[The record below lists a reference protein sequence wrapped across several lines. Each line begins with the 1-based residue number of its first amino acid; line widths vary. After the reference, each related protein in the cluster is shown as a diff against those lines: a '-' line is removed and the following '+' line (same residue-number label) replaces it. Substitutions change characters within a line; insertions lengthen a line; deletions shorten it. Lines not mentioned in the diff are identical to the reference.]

1 MLYNQ
6 EIYKGM
12 PSLKNFHPMILFPP
26 ILSHNHSLIRFI
38 SKQLKRMMTMTKYEV
53 AIVGGGIAGLI
64 AAIYAA
70 KAGKRT
76 IVVEQQ
82 KQLGGKAITNKKHG
96 VYFNLGGHAL
106 YKGEAYEAF
115 RELGLR
121 LEGSTPSVNAYGL
134 WKNQLLAF
142 PMNISSFIQTPILSW
157 KGKLE
162 FAKWLTKIGK
172 MDTSIWNQISIR
184 DWIESQL
191 HDPMLRN
198 VFYALLRTSTY
209 VLAPELH
216 AAGPALKQLQRS
228 LQGVLYLDKGWGTLV
243 EQLRALA
250 VQQGVELVT
259 GCKVVAVDHQEQKV
273 HSILC
278 KGGAKIE
285 ATNVILTTPPSISHQ
300 LVPHREQTALDKW
313 NKQAIPVTV
322 ACLDV
327 GLRHL
332 PNPKHQFIFGLDQ
345 PIFFTNQSREGK
357 PRAAI
362 MSDDGTQLISLFKY
376 QSPQTDAKQDE
387 VQLEQVLD
395 VVQPGWRNELITRQY
410 LPKMT
415 VVHDFPHLKRIEV
428 PGPAVP
434 EIEGLYVAGDWVSH
448 GELLVDAS
456 VASAKRAVSQLLN
469 TREEIKI

>member
-1 MLYNQ
+1 M
-6 EIYKGM
+6 
-12 PSLKNFHPMILFPP
+12 
-26 ILSHNHSLIRFI
+26 
-38 SKQLKRMMTMTKYEV
+38 SKQSKRMMTMTKYEV
-53 AIVGGGIAGLI
+53 AIVGGGIAGLT

-76 IVVEQQ
+76 IVLEQQ
-82 KQLGGKAITNKKHG
+82 KQLGGRAITNKKQG

-106 YKGEAYEAF
+106 YKGEAHETF

-121 LEGSTPSVNAYGL
+121 IEGSTPSVDAYGM
-134 WKNQLLAF
+134 WKNQLLTL
-142 PMNISSFIQTPILSW
+142 PMNVSSFIQTPTLSRG
-157 KGKLE
+157 GKLE
-162 FAKWLTKIGK
+162 FAKWFIKFGK

-216 AAGPALKQLQRS
+216 VAGPALKQLQRS
-228 LQGVLYLDKGWGTLV
+228 LKGVLYLDKGWGTLV
-243 EQLRALA
+243 EELHELA

-259 GCKVVAVDHQEQKV
+259 GCKVVAVEHQDQKV
-273 HSILC
+273 HSIIC
-278 KGGAKIE
+278 ADGTKIE
-285 ATNVILTTPPSISHQ
+285 ASNVILTTPPSISYK
-300 LVPHREQTALDKW
+300 LVPHADQTALDTWK
-313 NKQAIPVTV
+313 KQAIAVTI

-327 GLRHL
+327 GLRRL
-332 PNPKHQFIFGLDQ
+332 PKPKHQFIYGLDQ
-345 PIFFTNQSREGK
+345 PILFTNQSRDGK

-362 MSDDGTQLISLFKY
+362 LSDDGTQVISLFKY
-376 QSPQTDAKQDE
+376 QGPQTDAEQDE
-387 VQLEQVLD
+387 EQLEQVLD
-395 VVQPGWRNELITRQY
+395 VVQPGWRNELVTRQY

-415 VVHDFPHLKRIEV
+415 VVHDFPHIKRIED
-428 PGPAVP
+428 PGPAIP

-456 VASAKRAVSQLLN
+456 VASAKRAVSHLLN
-469 TREEIKI
+469 SREDIKL

>member
-1 MLYNQ
+1 
-6 EIYKGM
+6 
-12 PSLKNFHPMILFPP
+12 
-26 ILSHNHSLIRFI
+26 
-38 SKQLKRMMTMTKYEV
+38 MTKYEV
-53 AIVGGGIAGLI
+53 AIVGGGIAGLT
-64 AAIYAA
+64 AAIYAS

-76 IVVEQQ
+76 IVLEQQ
-82 KQLGGKAITNKKHG
+82 KQLGGRAITNKKQG

-106 YKGEAYEAF
+106 YKGEAYDAF
-115 RELGLR
+115 RELGLQ
-121 LEGSTPSVNAYGL
+121 LEGSTPSIDAYGI
-134 WKNQLLAF
+134 WKEQIL
-142 PMNISSFIQTPILSW
+142 PIPTNISSFFQTPVLSW
-157 KGKLE
+157 RGKLDL
-162 FAKWLTKIGK
+162 AKWFIRLGK
-172 MDTSIWNQISIR
+172 MDTSVWNQISIR
-184 DWIESQL
+184 NWIETQL

-228 LQGVLYLDKGWGTLV
+228 LKGVLYLDKGWGTLV
-243 EQLRALA
+243 EELRELA

-259 GCKVVAVDHQEQKV
+259 GCKVVAVEHQDQKV

-278 KGGAKIE
+278 EGGTRTE
-285 ATNVILTTPPSISHQ
+285 VSNVILTTPPSISHK
-300 LVPHREQTALDKW
+300 LVPHADQTALDTW

-327 GLRHL
+327 GLRQL
-332 PNPKHQFIFGLDQ
+332 PKPKHQFIYGLDQ

-357 PRAAI
+357 PRPAI
-362 MSDDGTQLISLFKY
+362 LSDDGTQVISLFKY
-376 QSPQTDAKQDE
+376 QGPQTDAAKDE
-387 VQLEQVLD
+387 GELEQVLD
-395 VVQPGWRNELITRQY
+395 MVQPGWRNELVIRQF

-415 VVHDFPHLKRIEV
+415 VVHDFPHMKRMED

-434 EIEGLYVAGDWVSH
+434 EIEGLYVAGDWASH

-469 TREEIKI
+469 TREEIKL

>member
-1 MLYNQ
+1 
-6 EIYKGM
+6 
-12 PSLKNFHPMILFPP
+12 
-26 ILSHNHSLIRFI
+26 
-38 SKQLKRMMTMTKYEV
+38 MMTMTKYEV
-53 AIVGGGIAGLI
+53 AIVGGGIAGLT

-76 IVVEQQ
+76 IVLEQQ
-82 KQLGGKAITNKKHG
+82 KQLGGRAITNKKQG

-106 YKGEAYEAF
+106 YKGEAHETF

-121 LEGSTPSVNAYGL
+121 IEGSTPSVDAYGI
-134 WKNQLLAF
+134 WKNQLLTL
-142 PMNISSFIQTPILSW
+142 PMNVSSFIQTPILSRR
-157 KGKLE
+157 GKLE
-162 FAKWLTKIGK
+162 FAKWFIKFGK

-216 AAGPALKQLQRS
+216 VAGPALKQLQRS
-228 LQGVLYLDKGWGTLV
+228 LKGVLYLDKGWGTLV
-243 EQLRALA
+243 EELRELA

-259 GCKVVAVDHQEQKV
+259 GCKVVAVEHQDQKV

-278 KGGAKIE
+278 VDGTKIE
-285 ATNVILTTPPSISHQ
+285 ASNVILTTPPSISHK
-300 LVPHREQTALDKW
+300 LIPHADQTALDTWK
-313 NKQAIPVTV
+313 KQAIAVTI

-327 GLRHL
+327 GLRRL
-332 PNPKHQFIFGLDQ
+332 PKPKHQFIYGLDQ
-345 PIFFTNQSREGK
+345 PILFTNQSREGK

-362 MSDDGTQLISLFKY
+362 LSDDGTQVISLFKY
-376 QSPQTDAKQDE
+376 QGPQTDAEQDE
-387 VQLEQVLD
+387 EQLVQVLD
-395 VVQPGWRNELITRQY
+395 VVQPGWRNELVTRQY

-415 VVHDFPHLKRIEV
+415 VVHDFPHMKRIED
-428 PGPAVP
+428 PGPAIP
-434 EIEGLYVAGDWVSH
+434 EIEGLYVAGDWVSY

-456 VASAKRAVSQLLN
+456 VASAKRAVSHLLN
-469 TREEIKI
+469 SREDIKL

>member
-1 MLYNQ
+1 
-6 EIYKGM
+6 
-12 PSLKNFHPMILFPP
+12 
-26 ILSHNHSLIRFI
+26 
-38 SKQLKRMMTMTKYEV
+38 MTKYEV
-53 AIVGGGIAGLI
+53 AIVGGGIAGLM

-76 IVVEQQ
+76 IVLEQQ
-82 KQLGGKAITNKKHG
+82 KQLGGKAITNKKQG

-106 YKGEAYEAF
+106 YKGEAYEVF

-121 LEGSTPSVNAYGL
+121 LEGSTPSTDDYYGM
-134 WKNQLLAF
+134 WKEQLLPF
-142 PMNISSFIQTPILSW
+142 PTNISSFFQTMLLSW
-157 KGKLE
+157 GGKIEL
-162 FAKWLTKIGK
+162 AKWLIKLGK
-172 MDTSIWNQISIR
+172 MDTSVWNQISVR
-184 DWIESQL
+184 DWIETQL

-228 LQGVLYLDKGWGTLV
+228 LKGVLYLDKGWGTLV
-243 EQLRALA
+243 EELRELA
-250 VQQGVELVT
+250 AGQGVELIT
-259 GCKVVAVDHQEQKV
+259 SCKVVAVEHQDQKV

-278 KGGAKIE
+278 EGGTRIE
-285 ATNVILTTPPSISHQ
+285 ASNVILTTPPSISHK
-300 LVPHREQTALDKW
+300 LVPHADQTALDTW

-322 ACLDV
+322 ACLDI
-327 GLRHL
+327 GLRQL

-345 PIFFTNQSREGK
+345 PIFFSHLSREGK
-357 PRAAI
+357 PRPAI
-362 MSDDGTQLISLFKY
+362 LSDDGTKVISLFKY
-376 QSPQTDAKQDE
+376 QGPQTDAAKDE
-387 VQLEQVLD
+387 SELEQVLD
-395 VVQPGWRNELITRQY
+395 VVQPGWRNELVIRQF

-415 VVHDFPHLKRIEV
+415 VVHDFPHMKRMEN

-456 VASAKRAVSQLLN
+456 VASAKRVVSQLLN
-469 TREEIKI
+469 TREVIKL